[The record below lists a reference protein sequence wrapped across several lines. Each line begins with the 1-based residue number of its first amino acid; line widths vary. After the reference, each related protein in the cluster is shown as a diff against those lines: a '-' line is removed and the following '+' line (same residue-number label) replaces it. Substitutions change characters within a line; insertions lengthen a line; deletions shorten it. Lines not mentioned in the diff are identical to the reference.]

1 MGGVFLVYRH
11 GHHVELTVSAPTL
24 WEATRQYTSSRLL
37 PFLKKRLDFPFAIG
51 WGCAEDVI
59 AAHRGASRAL
69 KNALS
74 QPVSSA
80 FLVTEDAYLIGPLAE
95 ERTGAPTAVQRPQE
109 LMYRLPARYVH
120 QLAEA
125 FEGKKEVVLC
135 AQEMGEILNL
145 TTRSAARILSQL
157 ADAGSAV
164 TANKR
169 GMSQRGRP
177 VKYYRLDLE
186 ALG

>member
-1 MGGVFLVYRH
+1 MAEKFVL
-11 GHHVELTVSAPTL
+11 
-24 WEATRQYTSSRLL
+24 ATHN
-37 PFLKKRLDFPFAIG
+37 P
-51 WGCAEDVI
+51 
-59 AAHRGASRAL
+59 
-69 KNALS
+69 
-74 QPVSSA
+74 
-80 FLVTEDAYLIGPLAE
+80 
-95 ERTGAPTAVQRPQE
+95 
-109 LMYRLPARYVH
+109 
-120 QLAEA
+120 
-125 FEGKKEVVLC
+125 GKLR
-135 AQEMGEILNL
+135 EMGEILNL